1 LRISAVSYLNTWPL
15 IWGFRNGPQQELFDF
30 RFDLPAICAA
40 AVGSGDADIGLVPCA
55 ELDHLGVDF
64 LPDLGIACDGPVRSI
79 LLISKVP
86 FERIRTLSADSSSR
100 TSVALTRIIL
110 AERYGC
116 TPVITRHAPELG
128 EMLAACDAALIIG
141 DPALHLDP
149 VALPYHTLDLGEA
162 WTSWTGLPMVFA
174 VWAGQKRFLTVE
186 IAEAFVASYRW
197 GMEHMGEIVSAAVAE
212 RGFGEN
218 LAREYLTRHI
228 VYELSGKHMEGLKL
242 FRGYARALE
251 GFAKE
256 V

>member
-1 LRISAVSYLNTWPL
+1 
-15 IWGFRNGPQQELFDF
+15 
-30 RFDLPAICAA
+30 
-40 AVGSGDADIGLVPCA
+40 
-55 ELDHLGVDF
+55 
-64 LPDLGIACDGPVRSI
+64 
-79 LLISKVP
+79 
-86 FERIRTLSADSSSR
+86 
-100 TSVALTRIIL
+100 
-110 AERYGC
+110 
-116 TPVITRHAPELG
+116 
-128 EMLAACDAALIIG
+128 
-141 DPALHLDP
+141 
-149 VALPYHTLDLGEA
+149 
-162 WTSWTGLPMVFA
+162 MVFA